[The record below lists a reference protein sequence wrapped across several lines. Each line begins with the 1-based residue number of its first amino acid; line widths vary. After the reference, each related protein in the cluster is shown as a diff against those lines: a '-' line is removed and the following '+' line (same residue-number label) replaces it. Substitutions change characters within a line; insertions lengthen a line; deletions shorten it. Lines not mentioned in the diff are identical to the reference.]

1 MPNIFIAIWSYPC
14 SCVRVSVCV
23 SAALGVSEDVGL
35 MQLLD
40 CVGGFHILMLG
51 YARKYVVTV
60 TGTF

>member
-1 MPNIFIAIWSYPC
+1 MPSGLTLVPALEFL
-14 SCVRVSVCV
+14 CV

-51 YARKYVVTV
+51 YARKHVVTV

>member
-1 MPNIFIAIWSYPC
+1 M
-14 SCVRVSVCV
+14 CV
-23 SAALGVSEDVGL
+23 SSALGVSEDVGL